1 MASTL
6 TYRELRKQIRAL
18 AKEVRQATE
27 AHKKLARTLNAEA
40 KDTGRIAEQIA
51 ALKVDSATI
60 AETREV
66 SRIMQGL
73 STTALAYSTAAE
85 EASRSATAADQ
96 EAVRLHDGIQQ
107 AVDKS
112 PAPMAKA
119 SWYTQ
124 E

>member
-1 MASTL
+1 MATTL
-6 TYRELRKQIRAL
+6 TYRELRRQVRAL

-51 ALKVDSATI
+51 ALKVDSSTV

-73 STTALAYSTAAE
+73 STTALAYSTAAD
-85 EASRSATAADQ
+85 EASLAATAADQ

-107 AVDKS
+107 AADRS
-112 PAPMAKA
+112 PVPMAKA

>member
-1 MASTL
+1 MATTL
-6 TYRELRKQIRAL
+6 TYRELRKKVRAL

-27 AHKKLARTLNAEA
+27 AHKKLAKMLGDEA

-51 ALKVDSATI
+51 ALKVDSATV

-73 STTALAYSTAAE
+73 STTALAYSTAAD
-85 EASRSATAADQ
+85 EASRDAIAADQ

-112 PAPMAKA
+112 PVPMAKA

>member
-1 MASTL
+1 MATTL
-6 TYRELRKQIRAL
+6 TYRGLRRKVRVLAKQIMA
-18 AKEVRQATE
+18 ETE
-27 AHKKLARTLNAEA
+27 KHKKLAKTLGDEA

-51 ALKVDSATI
+51 ALKVDSATV

-73 STTALAYSTAAE
+73 STTALAYSTAAD
-85 EASRSATAADQ
+85 EAHRAASATDA

-107 AVDKS
+107 AADKS
-112 PAPMAKA
+112 PVPMAKA

>member
-6 TYRELRKQIRAL
+6 TYRELRRQLRAL

-27 AHKKLARTLNAEA
+27 AHKKRAKTLGDEA

-51 ALKVDSATI
+51 ALQVDPATV

-73 STTALAYSTAAE
+73 STTALAYAAAAD
-85 EASRSATAADQ
+85 EASRAATAADQ

-112 PAPMAKA
+112 PVPMAKA